1 MTKNVELAKAIRHG
15 LFADRATLKEAFDYA
30 QEVINRLRGSEQVAV
45 TTALYVV
52 LNTLSK
58 EIIANEQLAVEYPAG
73 GGLEKAFATG
83 DHSPKNVW
91 P

>member
-1 MTKNVELAKAIRHG
+1 
-15 LFADRATLKEAFDYA
+15 
-30 QEVINRLRGSEQVAV
+30 V

-58 EIIANEQLAVEYPAG
+58 EIIANEELAVEYPAG
-73 GGLEKAFATG
+73 GGIEKAFATG

>member
-1 MTKNVELAKAIRHG
+1 MSKNLELAKAIRHG
-15 LFADRATLKEAFDYA
+15 LFADRDTVKDAFDYA
-30 QEVINRLRGSEQVAV
+30 FDVIDSMRGANKVAA

-58 EIIANEQLAVEYPAG
+58 EIEKNESQTQDYPAG
-73 GGLEKAFATG
+73 GGIEKAFASG
-83 DHSPKNVW
+83 DHSPSNVW

>member
-30 QEVINRLRGSEQVAV
+30 TEVIQRLPSSEQIAV
-45 TTALYVV
+45 TTAMYVV

-58 EIIANEQLAVEYPAG
+58 EIIANEELAAEYPAG
-73 GGLEKAFATG
+73 GGIAKAFASG

>member
-30 QEVINRLRGSEQVAV
+30 TEVIQRLPSSEQIAV
-45 TTALYVV
+45 TTAMYVV

-58 EIIANEQLAVEYPAG
+58 EIIANEELAAEYPAG
-73 GGLEKAFATG
+73 GGIEKAFATG

>member
-1 MTKNVELAKAIRHG
+1 MSKNVELAKAIRHG
-15 LFADRATLKEAFDYA
+15 LFADRSTLKEAFDYA
-30 QEVINRLRGSEQVAV
+30 QEVINRLPSSEQIAV

-58 EIIANEQLAVEYPAG
+58 EIIANEELAAEYPAG
-73 GGLEKAFATG
+73 GGIEKAFATG

>member
-1 MTKNVELAKAIRHG
+1 MSKNVELAKAIRHG
-15 LFADRATLKEAFDYA
+15 LFADRATLDEAFQYA
-30 QEVINRLRGSEQVAV
+30 TEVIGRLKSSEQIAV

-58 EIIANEQLAVEYPAG
+58 EIIANEELAVEYPAG
-73 GGLEKAFATG
+73 GGIEKAFATG
-83 DHSPKNVW
+83 DHSPKNIW